1 MTTELGCWKCGA
13 SIEDLPMPL
22 SREAE
27 CKFCRAQLHVCK
39 LCEFYDPHVAD
50 QCTEPI
56 ADFVKEKERANFC
69 DYFKP
74 VSNAYHP
81 KDDSQIVQSTSELNE
96 LFGLEQGDESS
107 KMTEAEKAKSKLND
121 LFK

>member
-1 MTTELGCWKCGA
+1 MEDTLVCWKCGE

-22 SREAE
+22 AREAE
-27 CKFCRAQLHVCK
+27 CKKCHAQLHVCK
-39 LCEFYDPHVAD
+39 LCEFYDPHIAD
-50 QCTEPI
+50 QCQEPV

-74 VSNAYHP
+74 VNGAFAMKDRTASKQSITDLNA
-81 KDDSQIVQSTSELNE
+81 
-96 LFGLEQGDESS
+96 LFGLESDNDSS
-107 KMTEAEKAKSKLND
+107 QMSEAEKARSKLDD

>member
-1 MTTELGCWKCGA
+1 MDSELFCWKCGE
-13 SIEDLPMPL
+13 SIKELPTPL

-27 CKFCRAQLHVCK
+27 CKACRAQLHVCK
-39 LCEFYDPHVAD
+39 LCCFYDPAVAD
-50 QCTEPI
+50 QCQEPI

-74 VSNAYHP
+74 NPDAYQAMDLS
-81 KDDSQIVQSTSELNE
+81 KGQQSISGLNE
-96 LFGLEQGDESS
+96 LFGLKQDPNDGE
-107 KMTEAEKAKSKLND
+107 KTEAEKARDKLND

>member
-1 MTTELGCWKCGA
+1 
-13 SIEDLPMPL
+13 MPL

-27 CKFCRAQLHVCK
+27 CKACHAQLHVCK
-39 LCEFYDPHVAD
+39 LCCFYDPRVAD
-50 QCTEPI
+50 QCQEPI

-74 VSNAYHP
+74 DPDAYQA
-81 KDDSQIVQSTSELNE
+81 KDFSKGQQSVSELNE
-96 LFGLEQGDESS
+96 LFGLKQESNDGE
-107 KMTEAEKAKSKLND
+107 KTEADKARDKLND

>member
-1 MTTELGCWKCGA
+1 
-13 SIEDLPMPL
+13 MPL

-27 CKFCRAQLHVCK
+27 CNACHAQLHVCK
-39 LCEFYDPHVAD
+39 LCIFYDPHVAD
-50 QCTEPI
+50 QCQEPV

-74 VSNAYHP
+74 SPDAYQA
-81 KDDSQIVQSTSELNE
+81 KDMSKGQQSLSDLNE
-96 LFGLEQGDESS
+96 LFGLEQEQDEAGKS
-107 KMTEAEKAKSKLND
+107 EAEKARDKLND